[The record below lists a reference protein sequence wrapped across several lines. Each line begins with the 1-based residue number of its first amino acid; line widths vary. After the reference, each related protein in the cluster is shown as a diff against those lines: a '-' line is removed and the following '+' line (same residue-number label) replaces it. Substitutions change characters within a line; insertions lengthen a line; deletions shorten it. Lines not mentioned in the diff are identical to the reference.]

1 MGDLAQI
8 LSGNVAGDFFVD
20 NSCIDCDLCRQIAP
34 EVFVQEDGY
43 SVVHRQPRSESAR
56 LQAQKALVACPA
68 GSIGT
73 RQKADLSAAIGA
85 YPEHIAGD
93 VYFCG
98 FASKNSFGAKSYLI
112 VRPGGN
118 VLVDSPRFSRLLVRR
133 LEAMGGVGMMFL
145 THRDDVADHEK
156 FREHFEC
163 TRVIHGDEAV
173 WFDAEHLLEGER
185 PVELAGDLTAIP
197 TPGHTRGHTVLL
209 YDNRFLFTGDHLA
222 WSPTHA
228 RLIAFRRHNWF
239 SWPETIRSMARLK
252 DYRFEWILPGHGRPA
267 HYGADEMRQKVA
279 DCVEWMHTVA

>member
-1 MGDLAQI
+1 MADLAHI

-43 SVVHRQPRSESAR
+43 SVVYRQPRSESAR
-56 LQAQKALVACPA
+56 LQAQKALVACPT

-112 VRPGGN
+112 VRPDGN

-145 THRDDVADHEK
+145 THRDDVADHAK
-156 FREHFEC
+156 FREHFGC

-173 WFDAEHLLEGER
+173 WIDAEHLLEGVG

-228 RLIAFRRHNWF
+228 HLIAFRRHNWF

-267 HYGADEMRQKVA
+267 RFGADEMRQKVG

>member
-1 MGDLAQI
+1 MGNLAQI

-34 EVFVQEDGY
+34 DVFVQEDGY
-43 SVVHRQPRSESAR
+43 SVVHRQPRSEPAR
-56 LQAQKALVACPA
+56 LQAQKALVACPT

-173 WFDAEHLLEGER
+173 WFDAEHLLEGVR

-222 WSPTHA
+222 WSPTDA